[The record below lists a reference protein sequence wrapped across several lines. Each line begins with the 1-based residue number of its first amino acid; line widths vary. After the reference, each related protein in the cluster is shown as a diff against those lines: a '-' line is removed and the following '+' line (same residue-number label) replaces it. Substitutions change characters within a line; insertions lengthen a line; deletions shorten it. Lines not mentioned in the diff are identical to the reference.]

1 MLLSSYGAGR
11 SWHKD
16 GAAAEGALA
25 YGSTGM
31 SLEAERLA
39 RDAGHTELPKWMRQS
54 YRYSALHHVE
64 VLTPHRAVAL
74 LRAGCS
80 PHARPVPLCG
90 AEPGAE
96 KSPAELAREHA
107 PHAPT
112 AKIILRAAEPWSTRT
127 HELWGHHQRR
137 RAVELCKLGYQLASI
152 VAPDRHGAFLD
163 VWLDRVMPLAIFWSS
178 CQAVLPAHKNP
189 DCPGS
194 CPSCPQIRP
203 YPEGRCFAILRGHH

>member
-80 PHARPVPLCG
+80 
-90 AEPGAE
+90 
-96 KSPAELAREHA
+96 